1 MEIPKSC
8 GDCPFCANGF
18 TEDAPVYEC
27 AVDSD
32 EMSSVLVDEHGHPFD
47 FRPDWCP
54 LVEIPTP
61 HGRLVDATFEENHYG
76 SMLLDPTPD
85 VTKEDKRNARVIIDA
100 LRMAKTVIE
109 AEGRET

>member
-54 LVEIPTP
+54 LVEIPIP
-61 HGRLVDATFEENHYG
+61 HGRLIDIKSVEYEKFTAVGNEYQRWWNGALESVID
-76 SMLLDPTPD
+76 
-85 VTKEDKRNARVIIDA
+85 NAP
-100 LRMAKTVIE
+100 TVIE
-109 AEGRET
+109 AEGET